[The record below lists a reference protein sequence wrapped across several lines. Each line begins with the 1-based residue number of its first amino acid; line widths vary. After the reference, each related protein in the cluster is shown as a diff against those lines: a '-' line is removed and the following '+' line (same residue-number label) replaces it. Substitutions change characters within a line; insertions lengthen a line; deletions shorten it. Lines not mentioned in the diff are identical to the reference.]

1 MPQQTVDLSV
11 FQGMIGAADP
21 KDIGGNNA
29 TVCENVNFGEKKGS
43 LVGFNLDDGAL
54 AGTSGSPLEN
64 MAPLMFP
71 LTLSG
76 SGVSRDRYTLG
87 IAGPANIVTATY
99 PLPYTG
105 EYYPVVYDED
115 GNVLY
120 EPTAGYARYT
130 HAIPNTNATNAVD
143 AQARA
148 SVVSMGVQSFGGT
161 SLITLD
167 GRFLYSGKSIAY
179 EALLINHNQFQGI
192 PGTATSTLWQSA
204 LLVAQPNKTGWTNLV
219 SSPTDLNRLYFLPM
233 EKVGKTDAMLPL
245 DESSTLYQWAPGDT
259 IDETGYALS
268 DANSSYELE
277 AGDYK
282 YFYTAELM
290 YTEETPPREIK
301 LVSDYGDTI
310 TTNNNHRFHLIT
322 LKIKAENGTVGGIKP
337 DPRVTAYNIYRQY
350 APTGEAITDVTPK
363 VFIGRVSIEEVQ
375 EKRTTPFSITWPG
388 ATGAY
393 TYQFD
398 PILGS
403 SGSNRIQ
410 TYLWDDVPSSA
421 TGPTYEDRT
430 GLPDTF
436 DEYYQYA
443 GFNCQSG
450 SYYFTGKSQIAR
462 YEGPTALGE
471 DVIDTP
477 VSTIFRSKSYRP
489 RQIDWTG
496 DFVTVPFR
504 IVGMVG
510 YEGKVF
516 AYGQGSM
523 AVIDAETLSIDD
535 RFDDIGLLHHHLI
548 TSTST
553 GLYWCD
559 KRSIFKYDGRSIE
572 RIGAAIEHDA
582 DDPIEGWQYKVT
594 LFDPHTSVAT
604 YSNFYGAYMGYDPV
618 HNAIIIHITTFF
630 EATPTGYAEWAYFI
644 DTGDWTRITAYQNH
658 RTYLQSIKVGFTG
671 STLYFSKGGSSASGY
686 PQYGQF
692 FTVGTNSN
700 TSGYTWKSKEL
711 GFPGTE
717 YGNRKAIYRVQVHG
731 DASQFQVIE
740 DDSTTA
746 NISLSAPS
754 GGIKT
759 GERSGNGNTYFF
771 RQAKIKI
778 TGGTNDVTDAISL
791 RFRSLER

>member
-29 TVCENVNFGEKKGS
+29 TVCENVNFGQKKGS
-43 LVGFNLDDGAL
+43 LVGFNLDDGVL
-54 AGTSGSPLEN
+54 AGTSGSPLRN

-71 LTLSG
+71 LTSG
-76 SGVSRDRYTLG
+76 GTGISLDRYTLG
-87 IAGPANIVTATY
+87 IAGPVSSQ
-99 PLPYTG
+99 
-105 EYYPVVYDED
+105 YYPVIYDED
-115 GNVLY
+115 NNLLY
-120 EPTAGYARYT
+120 EPAAGYARYT
-130 HAIPNTNATNAVD
+130 HSIPTTSATNPVD
-143 AQARA
+143 AQEDANI
-148 SVVSMGVQSFGGT
+148 VSMGIQSFGGT

-167 GRFLYSGKSIAY
+167 GRFSYFGNSIAY
-179 EALLINHNQFQGI
+179 EALLINHNQFQSI
-192 PGTATSTLWQSA
+192 PGTSTSTLWQTA
-204 LLVAQPNKTGWTNLV
+204 LLVAQPNKTGWTNIA
-219 SSPTDLNRLYFLPM
+219 SAPTALSRLYFLPM

-245 DESSTLYQWAPGDT
+245 DESGTIISFGNGDT
-259 IDETGYALS
+259 INGTGYGLS
-268 DANSSYELE
+268 DANASYELE

-290 YTEETPPREIK
+290 YTEETPPREIR

-310 TTNNNHRFHLIT
+310 TTNNNHRYHLIT
-322 LKIKAENGTVGGIKP
+322 LKIKAENLTVGGTKP

-375 EKRTTPFSITWPG
+375 EKKTTPLSLTWPG
-388 ATGAY
+388 ATGTY
-393 TYQFD
+393 TYEFD
-398 PILGS
+398 PIFGS
-403 SGSNRIQ
+403 SGSDRIQ

-450 SYYFTGKSQIAR
+450 SYYFTGKSQITR

-572 RIGAAIEHDA
+572 RIGAPIEHDS
-582 DDPIEGWQYKVT
+582 DDSTEGWQYKVT
-594 LFDPHTSVAT
+594 LFDPHTAVVG
-604 YSNFYGAYMGYDPV
+604 YSNLYGAYMGYDPV

-644 DTGDWTRITAYQNH
+644 DTGDWTRLTAYQKH
-658 RTYLQSIKVGFTG
+658 RTYLQSVKVGFTG
-671 STLYFSKGGSSASGY
+671 STLYFSKGGLSADGY
-686 PQYGQF
+686 PEYGQF

-711 GFPGTE
+711 GFPQTE

-731 DASQFQVIE
+731 DCDQFQVIE

-754 GGIKT
+754 GGIRT

-771 RQAKIKI
+771 RQAKVKI

-791 RFRSLER
+791 RFRGLER